1 MVRRLLSVVGFETR
15 GLHEAA
21 YLVALFALLS
31 QLLGLVRDHLLAAT
45 FGAGGTLD
53 IYYSAFRIPD
63 FLFATVA
70 SLLSLYALLPVLS
83 RLEQKSE
90 GLMLS
95 FMRQMLLLFFA
106 AMAAIAAVLFVLAPE
121 ILRLTAPGLAASP
134 SSYGELLLL
143 TRILLLQPML
153 LGASNILANLTQM
166 RHRFVLY
173 SISPLLYN
181 IGIIFGIVVLYPL
194 WGIAGLGWGVV
205 FGAGMHLAI
214 QVPFFTAEGAREALP
229 RGMVLRELWEVL
241 LLSVPRTL
249 SLAAGQISLLV
260 LVAIAS
266 LFAAGSI
273 SVFMFAYNLQAVPLT
288 IIGVSYSIAA
298 FPTLS
303 RLHARGEHAQ
313 FIRYIEAALR
323 HMLFWSIP
331 ATVFVIVMRAQ
342 LVRVILGAG
351 AFNWDATRLTAA
363 ALALFV
369 TSLVAQALTLFI
381 ARCYYAAG
389 NTRKPLYW
397 GVVDVAISVL
407 ASLALVKLFQS
418 SYFVRTFTESLLR
431 VSDVPGTVVLMLAF
445 GFAIGSIADF
455 AAGFVYLVRD
465 FKIAHAPLGRL
476 VFQSF
481 SASVIGG
488 TVTYEL
494 LALTGAAGTINTTL
508 GLLLQG
514 LTAGI
519 LGILTTAVV
528 LILLKNQEFA
538 EALAAFRRRFQDAGT
553 VALEPTDIET
563 P

>member
-31 QLLGLVRDHLLAAT
+31 QFLGLLRDHLLAAT

-63 FLFATVA
+63 FLFATIA

-83 RLEQKSE
+83 RLEEKNES
-90 GLMLS
+90 LMLS
-95 FMRQMLLLFFA
+95 FMRQILFLFFV
-106 AMAAIAAVLFVLAPE
+106 AMGAVATVIFVFAPE
-121 ILRLTAPGLAASP
+121 LIALVAPGLAHDPAVA
-134 SSYGELLLL
+134 EQVLLL
-143 TRILLLQPML
+143 TRILLLQPIF

-166 RHRFVLY
+166 RHRFLLY

-181 IGIIFGIVVLYPL
+181 VGIIFGIVVLYPL
-194 WGIAGLGWGVV
+194 WGIAGLAWGVV
-205 FGAGMHLAI
+205 FGAGMHLLV
-214 QVPFFTAEGAREALP
+214 QVPFFAAEKTKETLP
-229 RGMVLRELWEVL
+229 FRSTLGELGKVLI
-241 LLSVPRTL
+241 LSVPRTL
-249 SLAAGQISLLV
+249 TLAAGQISLLA

-266 LFAAGSI
+266 FFTAGSI

-298 FPTLS
+298 FPTLA
-303 RLHARGEHAQ
+303 RLHARGEKTEL
-313 FIRYIEAALR
+313 IRYIEAALR

-331 ATVFVIVMRAQ
+331 ATIFVIVLRAQ

-369 TSLVAQALTLFI
+369 VSLVAQSLTLFI

-397 GVVDVAISVL
+397 GVIDVCVSVL
-407 ASLALVKLFQS
+407 SAVLFVELFHS
-418 SYFVRTFTESLLR
+418 SYFVRAFTEAILR
-431 VSDVPGTVVLMLAF
+431 VGDVPGTTVLMLAL
-445 GFAIGSIADF
+445 GFTIGSIVNFIVGFTFF
-455 AAGFVYLVRD
+455 ARD
-465 FKIAHAPLGRL
+465 FKIARAPLGRL

-481 SASVIGG
+481 AASVIGG
-488 TVTYEL
+488 AVTYEL
-494 LALTGAAGTINTTL
+494 LSLTGATGTINTTI

-514 LTAGI
+514 SVAGVV
-519 LGILTTAVV
+519 GILTTAFV
-528 LILLKNQEFA
+528 LSLLKNQELA
-538 EALAAFRRRFQDAGT
+538 EALSAFRRRFKDAGS
-553 VALEPTDIET
+553 VALEPTDIAS
-563 P
+563 

>member
-63 FLFATVA
+63 FLFATIA

-83 RLEQKSE
+83 RLEEKSD

-95 FMRQMLLLFFA
+95 FMRQMLFLFFV
-106 AMAAIAAVLFVLAPE
+106 AMGGIAAILFIFAPE
-121 ILRLTAPGLAASP
+121 LIALIAPGLAHDPAVASQ
-134 SSYGELLLL
+134 LLLL
-143 TRILLLQPML
+143 TRILLLQPIF

-166 RHRFVLY
+166 RHRFLLY

-181 IGIIFGIVVLYPL
+181 IGIIFGIIVLYPL
-194 WGIAGLGWGVV
+194 WGIAGLAWGVV
-205 FGAGMHLAI
+205 FGACMHFLVQA
-214 QVPFFTAEGAREALP
+214 PFFAAEKTSEALP
-229 RGMVLRELWEVL
+229 LRSTLRELGKVL
-241 LLSVPRTL
+241 VLSVPRTL
-249 SLAAGQISLLV
+249 TLAAGQISLLA

-266 LFAAGSI
+266 FFAAGSI

-298 FPTLS
+298 FPTLA
-303 RLHARGEHAQ
+303 RLHARGEKTE

-331 ATVFVIVMRAQ
+331 ATVFVIVLRAQ

-369 TSLVAQALTLFI
+369 VSLVAQSLTLFI

-397 GVVDVAISVL
+397 GIIDVSVSVL
-407 ASLALVKLFQS
+407 SALLFVVLFQS
-418 SYFVRTFTESLLR
+418 SYFIRAFTETILR

-445 GFAIGSIADF
+445 GFTVGSIADF
-455 AAGFVYLVRD
+455 VVGFIFFVRD

-488 TVTYEL
+488 AITYEI

-514 LTAGI
+514 GVAGVAGI
-519 LGILTTAVV
+519 LTAILT
-528 LILLKNQEFA
+528 LSLLKNRELA
-538 EALAAFRRRFQDAGT
+538 EALSAFHRRFRDAGD
-553 VALEPTDIET
+553 VALEPTDIAS
-563 P
+563 